1 MVRPNSRLAAPS
13 VHYTQWSLVHLYD
26 SCVQSYTHTSVSSS
40 EILLSSLS
48 FIYSAWV
55 LYIFCAGL
63 LLRPLHFC
71 AVWFMCAWFSFFGTE
86 PSDWLGRTSP
96 KWPVMC
102 RLGRR
107 IVTQSLNLELRI
119 TSVISAAGLST
130 CCFLC
135 CYFHTCQSPSVS
147 TCLCNTGC
155 YADLKIVEY
164 WPNSVC

>member
-1 MVRPNSRLAAPS
+1 MVWPNSGLAAPS
-13 VHYTQWSLVHLYD
+13 LHYTQWSLVRLYD

-40 EILLSSLS
+40 EILLSSLG

-71 AVWFMCAWFSFFGTE
+71 AVWFICALFSFFGTE

-102 RLGRR
+102 QLGRR

-119 TSVISAAGLST
+119 TSVISAAELINMLFFCAVIFT
-130 CCFLC
+130 PVKVPV
-135 CYFHTCQSPSVS
+135 CQQS
-147 TCLCNTGC
+147 L
-155 YADLKIVEY
+155 L
-164 WPNSVC
+164 